1 LWQAVDG
8 RVLLAN
14 WMAAS
19 FAGAAMPLL
28 YLVRRIELSRA
39 HGRQIREWREFAAA
53 DPDRLIEQRH
63 ADAPEKERSDG
74 AEPALLDE
82 SIEPGAWFNVLGV
95 SPSATVDEVK
105 QAYKVLLKQNHPDR
119 VFNMSAAFRELAEG
133 ETKKLNTAYAEALAD
148 LGRGDAWSEQEMART
163 A

>member
-1 LWQAVDG
+1 
-8 RVLLAN
+8 
-14 WMAAS
+14 
-19 FAGAAMPLL
+19 
-28 YLVRRIELSRA
+28 
-39 HGRQIREWREFAAA
+39 
-53 DPDRLIEQRH
+53 LIEQRH
-63 ADAPEKERSDG
+63 ADAPDNEPSDE
-74 AEPALLDE
+74 AKPALLNK

-133 ETKKLNTAYAEALAD
+133 ETKKLNTAYAEALTD
-148 LGRGDAWSEQEMART
+148 LGRGDAWSDQEMTRT